1 MALEVPEPSEMPASS
16 SSQTLYDKE
25 AKEPT
30 KPSKSLE
37 STRSMSFP
45 RIRKPSK
52 AARAKYTLT
61 ETQKEMYAAEKLMN
75 FRWIAKTVATTSPYV
90 LQAQD
95 MVPQEIV
102 EELSLLG
109 ASSFPLPLPLSPED
123 MSTCALAPFNQL
135 ANNELTLPPH
145 PGQFAETVYACNS
158 AKPFENFLFAHLR
171 ELTRPGFPYD
181 CYTALLDS
189 TLVSSFHGTVARLP
203 ATIFHHRPT
212 NRLILSISGTS
223 TLQHAYY
230 DVKTLKHRHPSRRGQ
245 THEGFWRLYKG
256 LRARAFDALKDA
268 LAKFPDVVEL
278 VVTGHSMGGVVSQLL
293 MLDLL
298 ADQSV
303 LPDPDIRLKICAF
316 GSPRP
321 GDAALA
327 QYWKELVKTRRL
339 AHGEDSFIE
348 YFVKA
353 FNDGTSCLHAC
364 TLRDSSSP

>member
-1 MALEVPEPSEMPASS
+1 
-16 SSQTLYDKE
+16 
-25 AKEPT
+25 
-30 KPSKSLE
+30 
-37 STRSMSFP
+37 
-45 RIRKPSK
+45 
-52 AARAKYTLT
+52 
-61 ETQKEMYAAEKLMN
+61 MYAAEKLMN

-102 EELSLLG
+102 EELSLL
-109 ASSFPLPLPLSPED
+109 
-123 MSTCALAPFNQL
+123 
-135 ANNELTLPPH
+135 
-145 PGQFAETVYACNS
+145 GQFAETVYACNS

-303 LPDPDIRLKICAF
+303 LPDPDIRLNICAF

-327 QYWKELVKTRRL
+327 QYWKELVKSRRL
-339 AHGEDSFIE
+339 AHGEDSFTE

-353 FNDGTSCLHAC
+353 FNDGVPALPPLAFGFRHFTQTPFYLTDDHLYRIPESEAEC
-364 TLRDSSSP
+364 TLFDVQERATDPTYPKGGHNYYNGRPIERFFKRINWLEKAKPGVEGWEERYRKHAGRHERWNERGATV